1 VGEAL
6 RKHNNKYALPKPLG
20 SRIRSI
26 AMSLQASGTRPSDL
40 KAFVGEYFADRSPPS
55 DGLIVQSWYRSVVEH
70 GLEPARR
77 TNKVIL
83 SAAEIHR
90 HQQFHHDYMTIAS
103 QGVSG
108 LARRVG
114 QAGFAVLLSDERGI
128 ALDSRVP
135 TTGGGYTDCGL
146 VVGSR
151 WDESLV
157 GTNGIGTGLA
167 SGSALIIHRD
177 EHFLREND
185 RLSCSVAPIF
195 DALGNV
201 RGCLNASCLNS
212 NGPKAAQYL
221 TLQLVIMYAR
231 MIENAY
237 FRHSHR
243 NTLTLMIK
251 PCEAISDLANEQLLA
266 LDEQGRVIGAN
277 RAAFLEHQAHHPGTL
292 LGCSL
297 SELYPV
303 GVDELLRLCNGGAN
317 AARLRTA
324 QRLVEVGLRMPAKVA
339 PSLPASGRP
348 GAPAQ
353 PAPTLTQ
360 LSGSDARL
368 LQSVARLNRVLDKDL
383 PILIQGETGTGK
395 EAFAR
400 AIHLASQR
408 RAGPFIA
415 LNCAAIPETL
425 IESELFGYRGGSF
438 TGASKKG
445 MKGKLELANGGTLFL
460 DEIGDMPAHLQTR
473 LLRVLAEREIL
484 PLGAH
489 SPLPL
494 DIQVISAT
502 HQNVAHMIAE
512 KTFREDLF
520 YRLNGMT
527 LHLPALR
534 ERSDIHGLI
543 TSILRDQPG
552 GENCQLDATSQAL
565 LTAYHWPG
573 NIRQLLN
580 VLRYAVALADDGKIN
595 AECLPAELQASAT
608 RAPHAQALPGSRP
621 ALAPTVCEDEGTQL
635 LGALRRHQWNITTV
649 AEELAVA
656 RSTLYRKMKKYRII
670 QPNRAD

>member
-1 VGEAL
+1 
-6 RKHNNKYALPKPLG
+6 
-20 SRIRSI
+20 
-26 AMSLQASGTRPSDL
+26 MSLQTSGTRPSDL

-77 TNKVIL
+77 ANKVIL

-90 HQQFHHDYMTIAS
+90 HQQMHQDYMTIAS

-108 LARRVG
+108 LAARVAH
-114 QAGFAVLLSDERGI
+114 AGFAVLLSDEQGI

-135 TTGGGYTDCGL
+135 ATGGGYADCGL
-146 VVGSR
+146 VVGSH

-185 RLSCSVAPIF
+185 RLSCSVSPIF
-195 DALGNV
+195 DALGNI

-251 PCEAISDLANEQLLA
+251 PCEAVSDLANEQLLA

-277 RAAFLEHQAHHPGTL
+277 RAAFLDHQAHHSGSL

-297 SELYPV
+297 GELYPV
-303 GVDELLRLCNGGAN
+303 GVDQLLRLCNGGAN
-317 AARLRTA
+317 ATRLRSA
-324 QRLVEVGLRMPAKVA
+324 QRMVEIGLRMPARLA
-339 PSLPASGRP
+339 PPRPTAVHP
-348 GAPAQ
+348 GALPHR
-353 PAPTLTQ
+353 APTLRQ
-360 LSGSDARL
+360 LSGSDSRL
-368 LQSVARLNRVLDKDL
+368 LQSVSRLNRVLDKDL

-408 RAGPFIA
+408 RVGPFVA

-473 LLRVLAEREIL
+473 LLRVLAEREIS
-484 PLGAH
+484 PLGAD
-489 SPLPL
+489 SPLAL

-534 ERSDIHGLI
+534 ERSDIQGLI
-543 TSILRDQPG
+543 ASILRDQPG
-552 GENCQLDATSQAL
+552 GENCQLDAISQGL

-573 NIRQLLN
+573 NIRQLVN

-595 AECLPAELQASAT
+595 AQCLPAELHATAT
-608 RAPHAQALPGSRP
+608 RAPHAQALPARQQP
-621 ALAPTVCEDEGTQL
+621 LAQPLAEDECTRL
-635 LGALRRHQWNITTV
+635 LSALRRHQWNITTV
-649 AEELAVA
+649 AEELALA
-656 RSTLYRKMKKYRII
+656 RSTLYRKMKKYAIV
-670 QPNRAD
+670 QPNRAT

>member
-1 VGEAL
+1 
-6 RKHNNKYALPKPLG
+6 
-20 SRIRSI
+20 
-26 AMSLQASGTRPSDL
+26 MSLQTSATGPADL
-40 KAFVGEYFADRSPPS
+40 KAFVGDYFADRSLPS

-70 GLEPARR
+70 GLKPAGRA
-77 TNKVIL
+77 NKVIL

-90 HQQFHHDYMTIAS
+90 HQEFHHDYMSIAG

-108 LARRVG
+108 LAKRVG
-114 QAGFAVLLSDERGI
+114 QAGFAVLLSDEHGI

-135 TTGGGYTDCGL
+135 TTGSAYADSGL
-146 VVGSR
+146 IAGSR

-185 RLSCSVAPIF
+185 RLSCSVSPIF
-195 DALGNV
+195 DSLGQV

-212 NGPKAAQYL
+212 NGPKEAQYL

-251 PCEAISDLANEQLLA
+251 PCEDISDLVNEQLLA
-266 LDEQGRVIGAN
+266 LDDQGRVIGAN
-277 RAAFLEHQAHHPGTL
+277 RAAFVEHQNHGDGPL
-292 LGCSL
+292 LGQTL
-297 SELYPV
+297 SALLPV
-303 GVDELLRLCNGGAN
+303 DVEQLLRLCNGGAN
-317 AARLRTA
+317 ATRLRSG
-324 QRLVEVGLRMPAKVA
+324 QRLLEIGLRMPVKVQ
-339 PSLPASGRP
+339 PARSPEPR
-348 GAPAQ
+348 PAQ
-353 PAPTLTQ
+353 MHPCAPTLER
-360 LSGSDARL
+360 LSGGDLRL
-368 LQSVARLNRVLDKDL
+368 QQSVARLRKVLDKDL
-383 PILIQGETGTGK
+383 PILINGETGTGK

-408 RAGPFIA
+408 RAGPFVA

-425 IESELFGYRGGSF
+425 IESELFGYRSGSF

-445 MKGKLELANGGTLFL
+445 MKGKLEIANGGTLFL

-473 LLRVLAEREIL
+473 LLRVLAEREIS
-484 PLGAH
+484 PLGADA
-489 SPLPL
+489 PMPL

-502 HQNVAHMIAE
+502 HQNLASMMAS

-534 ERSDIHGLI
+534 ERSDIRLLI
-543 TSILRDQPG
+543 ESVLRDQPG
-552 GENCQLDATSQAL
+552 GQACRIDPISLKL
-565 LTAYHWPG
+565 LSRYAWPG
-573 NIRQLLN
+573 NIRQLIN
-580 VLRYAVALADDGKIN
+580 VLRYAVAVVDEGLIDTTCLPVDIVDQAALDHAVPNALPDRLPLARLTADDEEQRLK
-595 AECLPAELQASAT
+595 E
-608 RAPHAQALPGSRP
+608 
-621 ALAPTVCEDEGTQL
+621 
-635 LGALRRHQWNITTV
+635 ALRRHQWNVTGV
-649 AEELAVA
+649 ADEFAVA
-656 RSTLYRKMKKYRII
+656 RSTLYRKMKKYRIV
-670 QPNRAD
+670 QPNRAG